1 MRKYEAILKIA
12 QYGNLTRA
20 AQELG
25 YVQSNLS
32 HMVQR
37 LENDLQIKIF
47 HRDRNGVTLTRAG
60 QELIDIMHRIELLEA
75 SLLTTALSHRTSTLR
90 IGTFPSVSIHWLP
103 QILDQFYQKYPST
116 TVMLSSFDRYL
127 DMDNSVRTEETDCC
141 FYAGDYHAGLDFFP
155 LCRDSYYVVTHKDH
169 ELSQLSSI
177 SISELSDYPIIMP
190 GEGINCSIKNA
201 PQLLPFPPKLTT
213 TSQEDLSVLY
223 LVEQNLGISILP
235 GLSVKTGLSDLCAI
249 PLVDIPARE
258 VGILCKP
265 YGEISDVSKYF
276 IQVAKEVVSHWQEG
290 QATCSQSFDSL
301 SVAST

>member
-37 LENDLQIKIF
+37 LENELQIKIF
-47 HRDRNGVTLTRAG
+47 HRDRQGVTLTRAG

-75 SLLTTALSHRTSTLR
+75 SLATAALSHRTSTLR
-90 IGTFPSVSIHWLP
+90 IGTFPSVSMHWLP
-103 QILDQFYQKYPST
+103 QILEQFYQKYPNT
-116 TVMLSSFDRYL
+116 TVLLSNFDRYL
-127 DMDNSVRTEETDCC
+127 DMDNSVRKEDTDCC

-155 LCRDSYYVVTHKDH
+155 LCRDSFYAVVHKEHD
-169 ELSQLSSI
+169 LASLSSL
-177 SISELSDYPIIMP
+177 SISDLRDYPIIMP
-190 GEGINCSIKNA
+190 GEGIHCSIKNA
-201 PQLLPFPPKLTT
+201 PQYLPFPPKLTT
-213 TSQEDLSVLY
+213 TTQEDLSILF
-223 LVEQNLGISILP
+223 LVEKNLGVSILP
-235 GLSVKTGLSDLCAI
+235 GLSVKTGLADVCAI
-249 PLVDIPARE
+249 PLVDLPARE

-276 IQVAKEVVSHWQEG
+276 IQVAKEVVGQWQEG
-290 QATCSQSFDSL
+290 QASCLQSSL
-301 SVAST
+301 PFTGTST

>member
-47 HRDRNGVTLTRAG
+47 HRDRQGVTLTRAG

-75 SLLTTALSHRTSTLR
+75 SLVTTALSHRTSILR
-90 IGTFPSVSIHWLP
+90 VGTFPSVSVHWLP
-103 QILDQFYQKYPST
+103 QILDLFYQKFPST
-116 TVMLSSFDRYL
+116 TVHLTSYDRYL
-127 DMDNSVRTEETDCC
+127 DMDNSVRKADTDCC

-155 LCRDSYYVVTHKDH
+155 LCRDSYYAVVSTDH
-169 ELSQLSSI
+169 ELSQQSSLSI
-177 SISELSDYPIIMP
+177 ADLRDYPFIMP
-190 GEGINCSIKNA
+190 GEGIHCSIKNA

-223 LVEQNLGISILP
+223 LVEKNLGVSILP
-235 GLSVKTGLSDLCAI
+235 GLSVKTGLTNVCAI

-276 IQVAKEVVSHWQEG
+276 IQMAKEVASSWQEG
-290 QATCSQSFDSL
+290 QSTPLPTTISL
-301 SVAST
+301 LNTSV

>member
-47 HRDRNGVTLTRAG
+47 HRDRQGVTLTRAG

-75 SLLTTALSHRTSTLR
+75 SLVTTALSHRTSILR
-90 IGTFPSVSIHWLP
+90 VGTFPSVSVHWLP
-103 QILDQFYQKYPST
+103 QILDLFYQKFPST
-116 TVMLSSFDRYL
+116 TVQLTSYDRYL
-127 DMDNSVRTEETDCC
+127 DMDNSVRKGDTDCC

-155 LCRDSYYVVTHKDH
+155 LCRDSYYAVVNKDH
-169 ELSQLSSI
+169 ELSQQSSLSI
-177 SISELSDYPIIMP
+177 ADLRDYPFIMP

-223 LVEQNLGISILP
+223 LVEKNLGVSILP
-235 GLSVKTGLSDLCAI
+235 GLSVRTGLTNVCAI

-276 IQVAKEVVSHWQEG
+276 IQMAKEVASSWQEG
-290 QATCSQSFDSL
+290 QSTPLPTTISL
-301 SVAST
+301 LNTPV